1 MAQPVTVY
9 RWDDPG
15 APQIVEQRPSE
26 IISLLKKCLVE
37 GYGSKA
43 PLGWSVLFEDAA
55 TTKII
60 FKNSVAAGGSGGV
73 LRVFTGNNGN
83 GVRANT
89 FFTPGQAATDIDN
102 IFRPGYRHK
111 IMLNDSSWLRW
122 VLIGTATGFYL
133 IIGQTGR
140 VGQNDTVRDS
150 IGFFGDFS
158 SLIPNDA
165 GRFIALTNPKAIGDV
180 SLANESVGWSSHFSQ
195 IWYSSG
201 WWNDNSQLKIYAAD
215 GRDSS
220 MIYNCINI
228 WGTSVTASS
237 PLSRKQGVYTP
248 LHLSIKSSLAGF
260 TFSNN
265 VDEIGIRLGDS
276 VISPI
281 WRGYLPGAIH
291 EAFGRY
297 STELWPVTEN
307 LNDQNHFLLRSTTAV
322 ANCWINMVEW

>member
-102 IFRPGYRHK
+102 LYRPGYRHK
-111 IMLNDSSWLRW
+111 FMLNYDIWNKW

-133 IIGQTGR
+133 MIGQTGR
-140 VGQNDTVRDS
+140 VGQYDTVRDS
-150 IGFFGDFS
+150 IGFFGDFD

-165 GRFIALTNPKAIGDV
+165 GRFIALTNPKASGDA
-180 SLANESVGWSSHFSQ
+180 SLGNDTVGWGSHFSQ
-195 IWYSSG
+195 VWYTG
-201 WWNDNSQLKIYAAD
+201 TWWNDNSALRIYDAD
-215 GRDSS
+215 SRDSS
-220 MIYNCINI
+220 MIYNCMNI
-228 WGTSVTASS
+228 WGTHSS
-237 PLSRKQGVYTP
+237 AQPLTRKQGVYTP
-248 LHLSIKSSLAGF
+248 LHLALKSSLAGF
-260 TFSNN
+260 TYTTNIDAAG
-265 VDEIGIRLGDS
+265 VRLGDS
-276 VISPI
+276 AISPI

-297 STELWPVTEN
+297 STQNWPIVEK
-307 LNDQNHFLLRSTTAV
+307 LKSQDHFLLRSVTET